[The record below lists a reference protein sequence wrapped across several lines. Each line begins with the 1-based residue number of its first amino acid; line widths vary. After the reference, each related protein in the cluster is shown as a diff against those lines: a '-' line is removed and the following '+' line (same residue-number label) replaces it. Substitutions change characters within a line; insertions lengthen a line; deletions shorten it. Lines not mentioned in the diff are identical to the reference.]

1 MTCLCPS
8 DGPVTYKLILTDNDK
23 YIKFVDTNVLDEFF
37 LHTDIML
44 ITFYLKTYFFK
55 FPHSVLLIIIT

>member
-1 MTCLCPS
+1 M
-8 DGPVTYKLILTDNDK
+8 PVTYKLILTDNDK

-44 ITFYLKTYFFK
+44 VTFYLMTYFFK
-55 FPHSVLLIIIT
+55 FPLGVLLIPT